1 MMRIIDLIDKKAKKK
16 ELSKEEINFIVEN
29 YTNDKIKDY
38 QMSALLMAIVLNG
51 MTDKE
56 TTDLTMA
63 MVNSGDILDLS
74 AIDGIVV
81 DKHST
86 GGIGDK
92 GSIVLLPII
101 GACGAKSLKM
111 SGRGLG
117 YTGGTWDKYESIP
130 GFKCDIGPEQ
140 AIKNVNNIGISN
152 IAVSGN
158 LAPADKKIYAL
169 RDVTATVES
178 IPLIASSIMSKK
190 IATGADSILLDVK
203 VGDGA
208 FMKNIEDATKL
219 AKVMVSIGKNLGK
232 DVRVELTSMHRP
244 LGRAI
249 GNRNE
254 IIESIEALK
263 GNGSK
268 DLNTLM
274 ISSAAEMLDQAK
286 IASGEKAVELVK
298 KVISNGT
305 ALKKLYE
312 MIEAQGGDLSALK
325 HPDFLKA
332 KYVVEVKST
341 ESGFME
347 IFSPVDL
354 GIASMKMGAGRRVK
368 TDIIDPVAGIYIN
381 KKTNE
386 KVKKNDVIFTLSS
399 SNQISNEIINQVK
412 KSYRINQT
420 QIENIIILGKIK

>member
-1 MMRIIDLIDKKAKKK
+1 MRIIDLIDKKAKNK

-29 YTNDKIKDY
+29 YTNDKIADY

-51 MTDKE
+51 MTDEE
-56 TTDLTMA
+56 TTFLTMS

-74 AIDGIVV
+74 SIEGVVV

-92 GSIVLLPII
+92 GSIVLLPIV

-130 GFKCDIGPEQ
+130 GFKCDIDPTK
-140 AIKNVNNIGISN
+140 AIDIVNKIGIAN

-190 IATGADSILLDVK
+190 IATGADTILLDVK
-203 VGDGA
+203 VGNGA
-208 FMKNIEDATKL
+208 FMKNKEDATKL

-232 DVRVELTSMHRP
+232 DVRVELTSMDRP

-254 IIESIEALK
+254 IIESVEALK
-263 GNGSK
+263 GNGYK
-268 DLNTLM
+268 DLNELM

-286 IASGEKAVELVK
+286 IASGEKAIELVK
-298 KVISNGT
+298 EVIANGN
-305 ALKKLYE
+305 ALEKLYE
-312 MIEAQGGDLSALK
+312 MIEAQGGDINALK
-325 HPDFLKA
+325 NPDFLKA
-332 KYVVEVKST
+332 EYVVEIKST

-347 IFSPVDL
+347 IFSPIDL

-368 TDIIDPVAGIYIN
+368 TDIIDPVAGIYIG

-386 KVKKNDVIFTLSS
+386 EIKENDVLFTLSS
-399 SNQISNEIINQVK
+399 SKEISNEIIDQVK
-412 KSYRINQT
+412 KSYKINQHK
-420 QIENIIILGKIK
+420 IENKIILGKIK